1 MIMKHVCPAGMT
13 LEQFNAIPTFAEKVF
28 MCPVI
33 TLPGDEAAAGARDAS
48 DLADSPFPDGT
59 GSFAFSVTSAAG
71 TMTLDD
77 SSFMPVPT
85 SCPATGA
92 CIEVS
97 HYVFG
102 DVPVGTVTVTETTPP
117 ANYHFGTVLF
127 TPNSGDDAAFV
138 SASNGVITLDTSKDA
153 TPDDGVM
160 LHVYNLAGE
169 GGVSPGT
176 GTPAPTPTAPVGGPA
191 TPEQSV
197 QGGTGLPNTSTNVAA
212 PMSGPT
218 GSLLAL
224 LAGALLLGSL
234 GSLGALS
241 LEARRRRRR

>member
-1 MIMKHVCPAGMT
+1 VPA
-13 LEQFNAIPTFAEKVF
+13 
-28 MCPVI
+28 
-33 TLPGDEAAAGARDAS
+33 
-48 DLADSPFPDGT
+48 
-59 GSFAFSVTSAAG
+59 
-71 TMTLDD
+71 
-77 SSFMPVPT
+77 
-85 SCPATGA
+85 
-92 CIEVS
+92 
-97 HYVFG
+97 
-102 DVPVGTVTVTETTPP
+102 GTVTVTETTPP

-138 SASNGVITLDTSKDA
+138 SAANGVITLDTSKDA

-160 LHVYNLAGE
+160 LHVYNLSGE

-176 GTPAPTPTAPVGGPA
+176 GTPAPTPTPTAPVGGPA
-191 TPEQSV
+191 TPEQGV

-212 PMSGPT
+212 STGGPT

-241 LEARRRRRR
+241 IEARRRRHR